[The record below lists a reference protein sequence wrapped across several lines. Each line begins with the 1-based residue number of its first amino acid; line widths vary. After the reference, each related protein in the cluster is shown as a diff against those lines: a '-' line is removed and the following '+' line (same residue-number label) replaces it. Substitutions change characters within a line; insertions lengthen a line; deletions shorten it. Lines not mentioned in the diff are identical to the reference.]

1 MYIMFINFKCE
12 RFPRLEFL
20 MRTVKDGELSSYLQG
35 LSMKYKIVKREDHHV
50 IIILGYSSRF

>member
-1 MYIMFINFKCE
+1 MYIMFINFKYD

-35 LSMKYKIVKREDHHV
+35 LSMKYKIVKREDFIV
-50 IIILGYSSRF
+50 T